1 MSYFIFNAF
10 SYLQQFTLYDRRIK
24 KTIVIIMRDFK
35 IIPELMGNLYKDREK
50 ALKRNNMCLTNG
62 CVDGTIVED

>member
-1 MSYFIFNAF
+1 MI
-10 SYLQQFTLYDRRIK
+10 LK

-62 CVDGTIVED
+62 LTDGTIV

>member
-35 IIPELMGNLYKDREK
+35 IIPYKEK
-50 ALKRNNMCLTNG
+50 YKANVKEMERKIKTCNICLTNNG
-62 CVDGTIVED
+62 TDGTIV